1 MHLTSCGK
9 KSSRK
14 KPSLGYSRLWKQLN
28 TNVNL
33 LLDTLTSSDTL
44 NTPDFTKLSS
54 RYTEKDH
61 KTIVSI
67 MRRLINKYLSIDRFK
82 HQLTMV
88 LIVSQNNNTQI
99 KVHPKLI
106 TELNVS

>member
-1 MHLTSCGK
+1 MHLMSCGE

-14 KPSLGYSRLWKQLN
+14 KPTLDYRRLWKKLN

-61 KTIVSI
+61 RTIVSI
-67 MRRLINKYLSIDRFK
+67 MKRLINNSR
-82 HQLTMV
+82 
-88 LIVSQNNNTQI
+88 
-99 KVHPKLI
+99 
-106 TELNVS
+106 